1 MDSWDATSYQR
12 RSVRACGSLETI
24 PVGVSMGSSLS
35 NSPGRGFT
43 HNAEDEAYSRRNGF
57 TFDGVL
63 NRHADCHRSR
73 IDRIYFFD
81 PEGNPEQEIGNYNFS
96 PEKKPHS
103 RSSTGAERV
112 QVSAFQLFGTEEYDV
127 KEAKMEACD
136 LMPMGYQ
143 AAGEP
148 GVQEIMDEGSDGAGE
163 FDDGIVSRG
172 ECFIGGFSPPHG
184 ESTGVGLG
192 MCTAFG
198 SSNLFR
204 SNSVPTPLKSSAQSQ
219 PSSPFA
225 SSCSFAPISVRPTRA
240 MSDEPL
246 HDFVMPDV
254 RLLALS
260 TIKDDELGPTRMH
273 PSDHFAVSCHI
284 SWT

>member
-1 MDSWDATSYQR
+1 M
-12 RSVRACGSLETI
+12 
-24 PVGVSMGSSLS
+24 
-35 NSPGRGFT
+35 
-43 HNAEDEAYSRRNGF
+43 
-57 TFDGVL
+57 
-63 NRHADCHRSR
+63 
-73 IDRIYFFD
+73 
-81 PEGNPEQEIGNYNFS
+81 
-96 PEKKPHS
+96 
-103 RSSTGAERV
+103 

-127 KEAKMEACD
+127 KEAKMEASD